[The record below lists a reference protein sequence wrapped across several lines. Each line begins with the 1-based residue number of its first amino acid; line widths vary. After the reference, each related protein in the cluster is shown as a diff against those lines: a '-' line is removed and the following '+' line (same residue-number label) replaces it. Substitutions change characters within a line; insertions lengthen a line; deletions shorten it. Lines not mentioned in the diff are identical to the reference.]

1 MVFNSV
7 YFVFKLKYLPLKSG
21 QKIIYQIF
29 ESLNKTLNQK
39 NIKILDFIEKFLIE
53 NWIKLN
59 LHFLFKILF

>member
-21 QKIIYQIF
+21 QKIIYRIF